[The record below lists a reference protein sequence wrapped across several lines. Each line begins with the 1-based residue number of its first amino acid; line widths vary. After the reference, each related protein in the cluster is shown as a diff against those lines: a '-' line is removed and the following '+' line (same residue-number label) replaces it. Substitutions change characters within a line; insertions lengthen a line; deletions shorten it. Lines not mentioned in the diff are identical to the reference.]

1 MQETRFQDIT
11 IKRNGVHTLI
21 VQARR
26 LLWYRTRESR
36 VHELYTVYLFCRRFI
51 CSAIPKT
58 CLTIPS
64 RWKMHNDFDLELDA
78 K

>member
-11 IKRNGVHTLI
+11 IKINGVHTLI

-26 LLWYRTRESR
+26 LLGYRTRESR
-36 VHELYTVYLFCRRFI
+36 VHELCSVNLFCRR
-51 CSAIPKT
+51 STVYAAQY
-58 CLTIPS
+58 LTPS
-64 RWKMHNDFDLELDA
+64 RWKMHNDFDLEIGA